1 VTTAAR
7 RAPDHPGAGFWI
19 TTRITPD
26 TLPQVGRL
34 AAALARDRRAGSR
47 AELFASTVRGAAAG
61 LLASGGATVVALWEE
76 PHEIV
81 CRVVRGIS
89 GVVGGPGSVR
99 AVRLD
104 ALDAVLVVHGGD
116 DDVIVRLAVRPTG
129 PG

>member
-61 LLASGGATVVALWEE
+61 LLAAGGATVALWEE

-99 AVRLD
+99 AARLD

-116 DDVIVRLAVRPTG
+116 DDVIVRLAVGSAG
-129 PG
+129 PR